1 MSPAAAVKSDELV
14 QNDGATWKWR
24 LRGSGW
30 LVVEGSLFFSRFRWG
45 RMVDETALKTY
56 TVAMGKHCP
65 FACGSL
71 KAA

>member
-30 LVVEGSLFFSRFRWG
+30 LVVEGSPGFFALPLG

-56 TVAMGKHCP
+56 TVVMRKHCP